1 MHFNKAGFYFVFLF
15 IFLFFTFFSCKSVDQ
30 VVKTYS
36 IFPEQKELE
45 EIFNSNDYSKI
56 ISYFIYFQN
65 SQDPAFKEKLNF
77 KMQDFLV
84 SSLKNDLTESINIT
98 KITQDINNYLLYRI
112 FVIEKNF
119 EQNRINYNINDPLI
133 EEALDYLIKTISKI
147 DNYYLFNAYLKY
159 LTTIFPFYTEKFEH
173 LYKKEFDNKN
183 FISSYEDVY
192 KNSVM
197 VILDKGIKIEN
208 SQSVP
213 DISIGTGFFI
223 DKDKIITNY
232 HVVNGEG
239 KKYLLSVKLNSLT
252 FNASILLFDESLDLA
267 ILQIPF
273 ENKDFKYFK
282 ISKDVKIGDEVIAS
296 GNPYGLSFSNTKG
309 IVSNINRNFLEI
321 GSVIQIDAPLNPG
334 NSGGP
339 VFKPGFELIGIAFAS
354 ISNTQ
359 NLNFI
364 LPISFMLD
372 DLPKLGIET
381 EITRSWLGFYFYE
394 KNLLYQVKGTKNY
407 QYLNSNNI
415 KNLENL
421 EFLYFSPSNS
431 KENEYFIKF
440 QHFVSILPESCLVP
454 FIYENKIQFLM
465 TIRRPKYP
473 IYFCIINDDINNC
486 LNIFFDAKLS
496 KETDYYKIEK
506 LFNPEISLFYGIY
519 QGDLVKIQNYYI
531 NSNKKIIIINLI
543 IKRSKYGWV
552 PLQIAISLSFS
563 QPGFF

>member
-1 MHFNKAGFYFVFLF
+1 MHFKKIRFYF
-15 IFLFFTFFSCKSVDQ
+15 IFLLIFLFLLFLSCKSEEK

-45 EIFNSNDYSKI
+45 DLFNSNDYNKI
-56 ISYFIYFQN
+56 ISYYIYFQN
-65 SQDPAFKEKLNF
+65 TQDILFKEKLNS
-77 KMQDFLV
+77 KMHDFLV
-84 SSLKNDLTESINIT
+84 LNIKKDLIESNTIT
-98 KITQDINNYLLYRI
+98 AIARDINNYLFFKI
-112 FVIEKNF
+112 FIIENNYDQKK
-119 EQNRINYNINDPLI
+119 INYNINDPLI
-133 EEALDYLIKTISKI
+133 NDAIDYLIDKISKV
-147 DNYYLFNAYLKY
+147 DNYYLFTAYLSY
-159 LTTIFPFYTEKFEH
+159 LTTIFPFYIEKFEQ
-173 LYKKEFDNKN
+173 LYKKQFDDSK

-208 SQSVP
+208 GQSMP

-239 KKYLLSVKLNSLT
+239 KKYLLSIKLNSLT
-252 FNASILLFDESLDLA
+252 FPASVVLFDESLDLA
-267 ILQIPF
+267 ILQVPF

-296 GNPYGLSFSNTKG
+296 GNPFGLSFSNTKG
-309 IVSNINRNFLEI
+309 IVSNIDRKFLEI
-321 GSVIQIDAPLNPG
+321 GNVIQIDASLNPG

-364 LPISFMLD
+364 LPVSFMLD

-381 EITRSWLGFYFYE
+381 EITRTWLGFYFYE
-394 KNLLYQVKGTKNY
+394 DNLLYQVKGTKNY
-407 QYLNSNNI
+407 QYFNSNNI
-415 KNLENL
+415 NNFENL
-421 EFLYFSPSNS
+421 EFLYSNFSNI
-431 KENEYFIKF
+431 KENDYYIKL
-440 QHFVSILPESCLVP
+440 QHFISILPEAFLVP
-454 FIYENKIQFLM
+454 FFYEKKIHFLS
-465 TIRRPKYP
+465 TERRPKYP
-473 IYFCIINDDINNC
+473 IYYSILNDEINNC
-486 LNIFFDAKLS
+486 LSIFFDAKLTRES
-496 KETDYYKIEK
+496 EYYKIEK
-506 LFNPEISLFYGIY
+506 LFNTEISLFYGIY

-531 NSNKKIIIINLI
+531 NSAKKMIIINLI